1 MSKPSR
7 KKLCGIYCI
16 ENLANGKRYIG
27 QSKNV
32 ERRINNHK
40 NLLRKNEH
48 HNEYLQ
54 RAWNKYGENCFQFYI
69 ICSCSESV
77 IDNFERFYISLYNTT
92 NDNFGYNLESGGNI
106 GKKHS
111 PKTIEKLI
119 KIHKSE
125 RVQIYCIEL
134 DKIYDGFVEIEKEY
148 NVAAPAIRRCCD
160 EKCGTSCGY
169 HWLYLSDKTKENIK
183 YALSYKNQC
192 KKEVYCFELDK
203 KFESE
208 TEAEMETGASH
219 IGCCCK
225 KERSSS
231 GRHPKT
237 NVPLHWCFADEID
250 TYEIRK
256 KVRKKIIPQMRK
268 EIICN
273 ETQNVYQCAKE
284 AGNALSI
291 CCSHIYDVCNG
302 KRKSVGGYTF
312 RYTEDKTHIVRLN

>member
-1 MSKPSR
+1 M
-7 KKLCGIYCI
+7 
-16 ENLANGKRYIG
+16 
-27 QSKNV
+27 
-32 ERRINNHK
+32 
-40 NLLRKNEH
+40 
-48 HNEYLQ
+48 
-54 RAWNKYGENCFQFYI
+54 
-69 ICSCSESV
+69 
-77 IDNFERFYISLYNTT
+77 
-92 NDNFGYNLESGGNI
+92 
-106 GKKHS
+106 
-111 PKTIEKLI
+111 I

-225 KERSSS
+225 KERSYS

-284 AGNALSI
+284 AGNDLNI